1 MRARAGR
8 ARRPPGLDGGRA
20 AASGGASGGAVTAG
34 QLLLRSLPAGTLW
47 ARARPHPRH
56 EKGHEKG
63 APQTPH
69 SIVTRTARAA
79 PRLVRRA
86 GRPMPRGA
94 ILLLCH

>member
-8 ARRPPGLDGGRA
+8 ARRPPDLDGGRA
-20 AASGGASGGAVTAG
+20 AQESGGASGGAVTAG
-34 QLLLRSLPAGTLW
+34 QLLLRSLPAGVLW
-47 ARARPHPRH
+47 ARRARPHPRH
-56 EKGHEKG
+56 EQG
-63 APQTPH
+63 APQTQH